1 MLRWS
6 RKGVG
11 LRGINGR
18 TMPIDQDEEE
28 DIVKVFRKERVEIA
42 VSEAVSRVSAII
54 GYPCRKAGL
63 PRDAR
68 NAPTSKGEAM
78 ICGVYL

>member
-42 VSEAVSRVSAII
+42 VSEAVSRV
-54 GYPCRKAGL
+54 
-63 PRDAR
+63 
-68 NAPTSKGEAM
+68 
-78 ICGVYL
+78 

>member
-18 TMPIDQDEEE
+18 MMPIDQDEEE

-54 GYPCRKAGL
+54 GCPCRKAGL
-63 PRDAR
+63 PQDAR
-68 NAPTSKGEAM
+68 NALTSKGEAM